1 MHTLLGD
8 KEAGKELELG
18 RQAGKTERGVRS
30 VGEGGALKEHTSTAV
45 SRILMPQP
53 HEALL

>member
-8 KEAGKELELG
+8 KEAGKELEPG

-45 SRILMPQP
+45 SRISMPQP